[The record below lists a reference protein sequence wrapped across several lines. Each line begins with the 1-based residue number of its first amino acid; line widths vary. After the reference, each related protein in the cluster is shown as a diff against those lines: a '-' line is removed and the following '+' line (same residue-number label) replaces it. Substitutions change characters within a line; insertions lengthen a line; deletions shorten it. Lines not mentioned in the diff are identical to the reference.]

1 MKDFKFEIEYFYHP
15 TKEHGHRVHWM
26 YFVARAKTLEAGKEL
41 AHKHFTKQMCELG
54 WTKWT
59 TLNEIRPP
67 KRANDPS
74 NHKTVTS
81 DTLPAKRTASSSNT
95 KRKSGTPTG
104 DRRKTRTSKRR
115 VKKKSGA

>member
-1 MKDFKFEIEYFYHP
+1 METYKYEIEYFYHP

-26 YFVARAKTLEAGKEL
+26 YFQCKAKSREAGKEL
-41 AHKHFTKQMCELG
+41 AHKHFTKQVRELG
-54 WTKWT
+54 WTRWT

-67 KRANDPS
+67 KRANDPVP
-74 NHKTVTS
+74 HKTVS
-81 DTLPAKRTASSSNT
+81 ADTLPAKRTAGSSNP

-115 VKKKSGA
+115 VKKTS